1 MPSSTSPPHSNSSAV
16 SPVLG
21 IFFDTEER
29 RDDPLCSAFAGLVVL
44 VGVGKEF
51 IMKMIFA
58 LK

>member
-1 MPSSTSPPHSNSSAV
+1 MGLITW
-16 SPVLG
+16 L
-21 IFFDTEER
+21 IRMER
-29 RDDPLCSAFAGLVVL
+29 RDAPLCSAFAGLVVL

>member
-1 MPSSTSPPHSNSSAV
+1 MS
-16 SPVLG
+16 G
-21 IFFDTEER
+21 IDYLADTNAILYFLER
-29 RDDPLCSAFAGLVVL
+29 RDAPLCSAFAGLVVL